1 MPKKIY
7 HFVCWTKDAV
17 DVDVEAGSKK
27 EAEEKLKAMYDKDE
41 IRWEKAISV
50 GGGHKLWLISR
61 KKEA

>member
-27 EAEEKLKAMYDKDE
+27 EAEEKLKAMYDNDE

-50 GGGHKLWLISR
+50 GGGHNLVQID

>member
-41 IRWEKAISV
+41 IRWEKAYSV
-50 GGGHKLWLISR
+50 NGGHRLEYIER
-61 KKEA
+61 KEA